1 MAGSVEQNFAPL
13 SGLRALDLTGEL
25 GWLLGRILADVGV
38 EVQKLDPPGG
48 DPGRNL
54 APLIEGPV
62 GAVSAAWV
70 AYNMGKGRLDL
81 DLTSSEGRARFLDL
95 AGEVDFV
102 LESEEP
108 GVLDG
113 LGIGWEALHAR
124 NPGLILTSVTPYGQ
138 EGPLAGAPASDLEL
152 MSAGGAVWLTGDA
165 DRPPV
170 RMTLPQSVCW
180 AGSYAAVGTMIAHHH
195 RQLTGRGQHVDMSA
209 QGGLLPALVHAP
221 SFFDLLGENPM
232 RAGGYLVGRNINGA
246 AMRNIWPCRDGYVT
260 WAIYGGAAGR
270 QSNRGMVEWME
281 EHGMAPDFLREMDWS
296 TFDVATVTL
305 NEVSAMESAI
315 AKFLETVTKAEF
327 LRQAEERRMLG
338 YVVST
343 TADIAA
349 DEQLEARE
357 AWSEELV
364 PELGRSLRFPDGWLK
379 IDGVRYG
386 VSSVATGG
394 QDD

>member
-1 MAGSVEQNFAPL
+1 MAGSVEQESAPL
-13 SGLRALDLTGEL
+13 TGLRALDLTGEL

-48 DPGRNL
+48 DLGRHL
-54 APLIEGPV
+54 APLIEGPS
-62 GAVSAAWV
+62 GTASAAWV
-70 AYNMGKGRLDL
+70 AYNMGKSRLDL
-81 DLTSSEGRARFLDL
+81 DLGTAQGRARFLDL
-95 AGEVDFV
+95 VDEADFV

-108 GVLDG
+108 GKLDS
-113 LGIGWEALHAR
+113 LGIGWDVLHER
-124 NPGLILTSVTPYGQ
+124 NPALILTSVTPYGQ
-138 EGPLAGAPASDLEL
+138 SGPLSGAPASDLEL
-152 MSAGGAVWLTGDA
+152 MSSGGAVWLTGDA

-170 RMTLPQSVCW
+170 RMTLPQSICW

-195 RQLTGRGQHVDMSA
+195 RQLTGIGQHVDMSA
-209 QGGLLPALVHAP
+209 QAGLLPALVHAP

-281 EHGMAPDFLREMDWS
+281 DKGMAPDFLSDMDWS
-296 TFDVATVTL
+296 SFDVATVTL
-305 NEVSAMESAI
+305 AEVSTMESAI
-315 AKFLETVTKAEF
+315 AKFLETVTKDEF
-327 LRQAEERRMLG
+327 LAEADSRRMLG

-343 TADIAA
+343 AADIAG
-349 DEQLEARE
+349 DEQLAERE
-357 AWSEELV
+357 VWSEEFV
-364 PELGRSLRFPDGWLK
+364 PELGTSLRFPDGWLR

-386 VSSVATGG
+386 VRPPSTGG
-394 QDD
+394 RV